1 MLVLIIGRHF
11 DIITHVSTSPS
22 LRYFYKSPVTFQN
35 KRVQCWQ
42 SAVTLLFC
50 LLDKNCNAHCALY
63 LNYCSRENWCGGW
76 DAKLFECLAFQYK
89 VHQKRGSLDAT
100 HTRSGV
106 GTCIHSS
113 LWDAKKCQ
121 LLMFVTFCRWG
132 CQHSETL
139 WVLLDRIRSGSKPP
153 LQVQYGGDQHCWV

>member
-11 DIITHVSTSPS
+11 DIITHVFTSPS

-42 SAVTLLFC
+42 AAVTLLFC

-63 LNYCSRENWCGGW
+63 LNYCCSENWCGGW

-106 GTCIHSS
+106 GVCIHSS

-121 LLMFVTFCRWG
+121 LLILWHFVDDASNIQKFFITGSHSIRWQPTFTG
-132 CQHSETL
+132 E
-139 WVLLDRIRSGSKPP
+139 
-153 LQVQYGGDQHCWV
+153 YGGEQHCWV